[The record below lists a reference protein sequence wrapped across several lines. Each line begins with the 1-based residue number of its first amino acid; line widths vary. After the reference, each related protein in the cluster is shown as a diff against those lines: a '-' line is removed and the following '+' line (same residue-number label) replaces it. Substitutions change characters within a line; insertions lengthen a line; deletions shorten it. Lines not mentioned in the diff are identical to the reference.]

1 MNFKM
6 KAIVAAIALT
16 ASMSASAAMELAT
29 PAGHSSLILTVLDT
43 TAGVSAT
50 FDLGYDKDSFS
61 QTANNSWNLSTGNY
75 ASAWTSFWN
84 TATAANTQYAV
95 YAGDNLGGVVAG
107 DKSIFTTAGVATL
120 PTTGNTPL
128 ASQQTSFDVYIT
140 ASNLLGNH
148 GSVADG
154 ASFAD
159 SVTGGNAYAG
169 KAAYAYGT
177 AGKIAGVG
185 GDTTGLIGTDL
196 NVWNIVRATGL
207 NATTTKLSVGAINP
221 AFNLATTGAL
231 TYTAAVVPEANTW
244 AMMLAGLGLLG
255 FVARRRS

>member
-50 FDLGYDKDSFS
+50 FDLGYNKDTFS
-61 QTANNSWNLSTGNY
+61 QTTNNSWNLSTGNY

-107 DKSIFTTAGVATL
+107 DKSIFTTAGVAVL
-120 PTTGNTPL
+120 PTTGNAPL
-128 ASQQTSFDVYIT
+128 GNQQTAFDLYIT

-148 GSVADG
+148 GTVADG

-159 SVTGGNAYAG
+159 AVTGGNAYAG
-169 KAAYAYGT
+169 KGVAYST
-177 AGKIAGVG
+177 SGKIGGAG
-185 GDTTGLIGTDL
+185 GDTNGLIGTDL